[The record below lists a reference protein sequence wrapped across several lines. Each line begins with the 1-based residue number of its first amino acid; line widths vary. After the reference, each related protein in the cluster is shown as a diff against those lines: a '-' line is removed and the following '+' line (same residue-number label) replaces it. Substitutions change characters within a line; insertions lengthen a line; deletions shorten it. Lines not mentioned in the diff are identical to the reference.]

1 MLGCLFQCMESLYS
15 GMKII
20 TQTATKKFLPKKQVN
35 IEHIFDIHLYPKI
48 YEKNLLISIDYG
60 IESSIRQ

>member
-1 MLGCLFQCMESLYS
+1 MLIS
-15 GMKII
+15 GHGITVLRCENK

-60 IESSIRQ
+60 IEISIRQ